1 MIVTLIVACA
11 LVLGIAYAIKRAKD
25 RREIEQYSITPE
37 ALHDLLASNREVLVF
52 DVRLPLDLL
61 ADSKIIPGARRVA
74 PKEVLENPTL
84 IPQEREAIVYCT
96 CPSEKTSRAVL
107 HKALALNFSRIKFL
121 KGGLDGWKAK
131 GYPVEPY
138 TESFHL
144 ETGS

>member
-74 PKEVLENPTL
+74 PKDVLENPTL